1 MRPYCVQSTHPMSEH
16 CLYWLVESHTASV
29 LAARLKAV
37 QVCFSARTHT
47 LLLLLLFFNALVVIV
62 VRCACPLEHTLGY
75 LWWRCQQWM
84 RERFL
89 ASDVDSYQVH
99 HIPYAQ
105 RILQV
110 CFCPLDPA
118 LSKCCTPF
126 RLYQEELHCSR
137 CFFYHTILLH
147 GGNQAWDVWVSR
159 TFFGHHITWERLQ
172 PRRLGIGTQN
182 HPEPIT
188 TVFTNFQIVKV
199 TFLTHTHRIIVLL
212 FCSSLTVSNH

>member
-137 CFFYHTILLH
+137 CFFITQFYYMGVTRPEMYEFPEHFLDITLPGKDFSPAAWVLGLKITP
-147 GGNQAWDVWVSR
+147 NQLPLFSQ
-159 TFFGHHITWERLQ
+159 TF
-172 PRRLGIGTQN
+172 
-182 HPEPIT
+182 
-188 TVFTNFQIVKV
+188 K
-199 TFLTHTHRIIVLL
+199 
-212 FCSSLTVSNH
+212 